1 MLSRIKDKIIERL
14 RSPQLVGQFI
24 RYLFTGGFA
33 FLVDFGLFAL
43 FLYVF
48 EWHYLLANLAGL
60 LGGLAV
66 NYYISIIWVFAKCNH
81 NVKNKLAEIAI
92 FSLVGFAGVGL
103 NQLAMYIFVD
113 YLQIMEMLSKM
124 VAAVVVL
131 IWNFAL
137 RKVLLFRGKQKEDA

>member
-1 MLSRIKDKIIERL
+1 MLSRIKDKIIEKL
-14 RSPQLVGQFI
+14 HSPQLTGQFI

-48 EWHYLLANLAGL
+48 KWHYLLANLAGL

-113 YLQIMEMLSKM
+113 YLQIMEMISKM
-124 VAAVVVL
+124 VAAVIVL
-131 IWNFAL
+131 IWNFAI